1 MTSLFTDAARQSSSH
16 LPCNHSVDTN
26 DDTDDDYFAFGDSA
40 ENTHQQ
46 QQESTSSNT
55 SAMMATGSGYSK
67 CDLEVLQYLDDL
79 KRDLHMLN
87 SYPIIKNLF
96 LKYNSVL
103 SSSAP
108 VERLFSF
115 AGMISWPHR
124 MRMADQTFKRLR
136 LFMAHCCCRS
146 L

>member
-1 MTSLFTDAARQSSSH
+1 M
-16 LPCNHSVDTN
+16 DTN

-124 MRMADQTFKRLR
+124 MRMADQTFKRL
-136 LFMAHCCCRS
+136 LLLKAND
-146 L
+146 